1 MPWGPR
7 SRARSQTLSQL
18 HSGSVSISTMYLRWG
33 TVDASARSLE
43 WSNCNMTFF
52 KAAVEIDMGSVR
64 MSEVRLEPYCDSR
77 KWHWRTSWMDSTSEA
92 ARDLKTRQLRESL
105 PWVTFSR
112 KENFEHSTQARM
124 DGQCSAILHPRFDGE
139 DWRRR
144 ILLPNSAWKDSSL
157 LSSVELSIHDSEPYI
172 RIGMI
177 QHSMILFADRGLSF
191 P

>member
-18 HSGSVSISTMYLRWG
+18 HSESVSISTMYLRWG

-43 WSNCNMTFF
+43 WSSCNMTFF

-77 KWHWRTSWMDSTSEA
+77 KRHWRTSWMDSTSEA

-112 KENFEHSTQARM
+112 QDGYKKHSGSKQ
-124 DGQCSAILHPRFDGE
+124 
-139 DWRRR
+139 
-144 ILLPNSAWKDSSL
+144 SSPL
-157 LSSVELSIHDSEPYI
+157 KPTLEL
-172 RIGMI
+172 
-177 QHSMILFADRGLSF
+177 
-191 P
+191 